1 MWEQNICKG
10 SKILGVSPKWWGWWG
25 GCWGSKAVWR
35 NSKNSSEF
43 FRLHTNYRIPPKD
56 IWKPDLLLYNRSK
69 FLPAEYQTVSYQQIL
84 KHLVALEKDHRT
96 RVKIYSILIF
106 FSKKS
111 EQIHF
116 CWHQIRSI
124 WIVQCW
130 RSFWRD
136 LPNKS
141 SRWWWR

>member
-1 MWEQNICKG
+1 MRTKHLQRIQNFGSFSKVMGLVGWMLRVKG
-10 SKILGVSPKWWGWWG
+10 HLEKLW
-25 GCWGSKAVWR
+25 
-35 NSKNSSEF
+35 NSSEF

-141 SRWWWR
+141 CRWWWR